1 MLIGLFI
8 FVMTVNPIGS
18 KVVLIVMKVYRS
30 LINKQRWFI
39 LFFLVINFIF
49 FINFAIAS
57 ELINKDVGDKELFN
71 KDNPER
77 TIVKTI
83 EHEKFYDN
91 YQVVETDNID
101 FHMMKKA
108 NHYWRNDGLDFYE
121 VIVYNMNIKG
131 YTNKTLRITWYDDRY
146 VDDRIRINYTI
157 KNGILNKKD
166 IVPYSVNKDSKLTF
180 TNLNIEILDNYS
192 ENVKVIEHFNEKN
205 GELTRNNV
213 YEKDYSWKDYEVIDL
228 GNPLLNYKAIDDV
241 EIGGCGTLDAENE
254 TYTLNQSVSSSGTC
268 FTITAKNV
276 TLDCD
281 NYNITFSTDGTDNEY
296 GIVTDQN
303 YTKVLNCNVYDGNQT
318 TENNNRYGVYFN
330 GANFGNI
337 SNTISNVTNRRS
349 IYLYSSSNNTLTNNT
364 GTSGTEDGIYLHS
377 SSNNTLTNNIGTSGT
392 YGGIR
397 LDSSCN
403 YNTLTNNTG
412 TSGTYGGIYLYSSCN
427 YNTLTNNIVTSG
439 TYGGIRLYSSSN
451 NTLTNNTGTSGTY
464 GGIYLHSSSNYN
476 TLTNNTGTSGTEGG
490 IYLHSSSNNT
500 LTNNTGTSGTYG
512 GIRLYSSSNNTLTNN
527 IGTSGTEGGIHL
539 HSSSNYNTLTNNTGT
554 SGTYGGIRLSSSSNY
569 NTLTNNTGTSGTYGG
584 IHLDSSS
591 NYNTITDSIA
601 NSLDDDRHLY
611 VLNSSYNTFDTITA
625 DFYFIENAEIQ
636 IDNYFY
642 GLTNALLYN
651 VNGSIIGSSTI
662 QNNDGNI
669 NITLPP
675 NNDNYIL
682 DKFNLTEGVE
692 RENSPLSM
700 TRNLY
705 TYTVTNT
712 LEEEITVTVVTSD
725 IYVCSGVAF
734 VKVNGEIVDYTC
746 NSPLTFDAPLPS
758 GTSTITIGYEEP
770 YCQDLIT
777 GLSTA
782 TSLFGLIFLV
792 FVIGFLVTMLTTGA
806 TVDIQSVVA
815 TLIVSAVIALA
826 GMLIIAEMLGC

>member
-337 SNTISNVTNRRS
+337 SNTISNVTNHKS
-349 IYLYSSSNNTLTNNT
+349 IYLY
-364 GTSGTEDGIYLHS
+364 S

-397 LDSSCN
+397 LDSS
-403 YNTLTNNTG
+403 
-412 TSGTYGGIYLYSSCN
+412 
-427 YNTLTNNIVTSG
+427 
-439 TYGGIRLYSSSN
+439 SN
-451 NTLTNNTGTSGTY
+451 NTLTNNIGTSGTD
-464 GGIYLHSSSNYN
+464 GGIY
-476 TLTNNTGTSGTEGG
+476 
-490 IYLHSSSNNT
+490 
-500 LTNNTGTSGTYG
+500 
-512 GIRLYSSSNNTLTNN
+512 LYSSSNNTLTNN
-527 IGTSGTEGGIHL
+527 IGTSGTYGGIRL
-539 HSSSNYNTLTNNTGT
+539 YSSSNYNTLTNNIGTSGTYGGILLSSSSNNTLTNNTGTSGTNGGIYLYSSSNYNTLTNNTGT
-554 SGTYGGIRLSSSSNY
+554 SGTDGGIR
-569 NTLTNNTGTSGTYGG
+569 
-584 IHLDSSS
+584 LDSSS

-758 GTSTITIGYEEP
+758 GTSTITIGYEG

>member
-337 SNTISNVTNRRS
+337 SNTISNVTNHKS
-349 IYLYSSSNNTLTNNT
+349 IYLY
-364 GTSGTEDGIYLHS
+364 S

-397 LDSSCN
+397 LDSSSN
-403 YNTLTNNTG
+403 NTLTNNIG
-412 TSGTYGGIYLYSSCN
+412 TSGTDGGIYLYSSSN
-427 YNTLTNNIVTSG
+427 NTLTNNIGTSG

-476 TLTNNTGTSGTEGG
+476 TLTNNIGTSGTDGG
-490 IYLHSSSNNT
+490 IYLHSSSNYNT

-527 IGTSGTEGGIHL
+527 
-539 HSSSNYNTLTNNTGT
+539 TGT
-554 SGTYGGIRLSSSSNY
+554 SGTYGGIR
-569 NTLTNNTGTSGTYGG
+569 
-584 IHLDSSS
+584 LDSSS